1 MTADEGEYQLLR
13 NSVREFVQKNMDRV
27 AVKIEQEGLSP
38 VTAKEMAAQGFIGAR
53 IPAEYGGA
61 GLDERGYMIVLEE
74 LARCSP
80 SAAVKVLITNSLFL
94 PLVMQ
99 SHGGERGVLRDVAS
113 AKIDVAVDHCFL
125 LEKRHGGLPGVIVD
139 GGRAKGKADHILN
152 GGADEIVVA
161 AKDPK
166 NSLLLVRSG
175 FKVVEELPR
184 LGLRGLRFV
193 SLDFDSTD
201 FETISENGS
210 LLIESALE
218 AMDLEV
224 ASVFLGLAA
233 GALAK
238 AVEYSKARTTFEHPL
253 KDYQPV
259 AFGLSGLRAE
269 EEMVRNFVYGER
281 RDTAAKKMARVRA
294 VALAKRA
301 TNQALQVHGGYG
313 YFEDFGVEKFYRDSM
328 ALSILF
334 GRGEDDMEKLS
345 EQVFGSRAGF
355 L

>member
-1 MTADEGEYQLLR
+1 
-13 NSVREFVQKNMDRV
+13 
-27 AVKIEQEGLSP
+27 
-38 VTAKEMAAQGFIGAR
+38 
-53 IPAEYGGA
+53 
-61 GLDERGYMIVLEE
+61 VLEE

-94 PLVMQ
+94 PLVMESQ
-99 SHGGERGVLRDVAS
+99 GTGRGVLRDAAS
-113 AKIDVAVDHCFL
+113 AKVNVAVDHCFV
-125 LEKRHGGLPGVIVD
+125 LEKRHGGNSGVAVE
-139 GGRAKGKADHILN
+139 GGRVKGRVEHVLN
-152 GGADEIVVA
+152 GGADAIIIA

-166 NSLLLVRSG
+166 NSLLLVKSG
-175 FKVVEELPR
+175 FKVSEELPR

-201 FETISENGS
+201 FEMITENGS
-210 LLIESALE
+210 RLIEAALG
-218 AMDLEV
+218 AIDLEV

-238 AVEYSKARTTFEHPL
+238 AVEYSRARTTFEHPL

-269 EEMVRNFVYGER
+269 EEMVRDFIYGER
-281 RDTAAKKMARVRA
+281 RDAAAKKIARVRA
-294 VALAKRA
+294 AALAKRA

-313 YFEDFGVEKFYRDSM
+313 YFEDFGVEKFYRDAM
-328 ALSILF
+328 AFSILF
-334 GRGEDDMEKLS
+334 SKEEDDMEKLS
-345 EQVFGSRAGF
+345 EQVFGSKAGF